1 MLLEMAFDK
10 LISSKAQYGVNK
22 TIAGESIKKVKNTKP
37 PMRSALAKKSKEVV
51 VIPTLGKYNA
61 HISVIGMM
69 ENTTKR
75 FAIAGI

>member
-1 MLLEMAFDK
+1 M
-10 LISSKAQYGVNK
+10 
-22 TIAGESIKKVKNTKP
+22 P

-61 HISVIGMM
+61 HISVIGIMA
-69 ENTTKR
+69 NTTKR